1 MPINI
6 TVPFERLADDI
17 EQEVDR
23 KYRAFWFTLYNNVN
37 LLSPVLTGR
46 YRSSHIMSVGQPSS
60 ATVGVGF
67 VTPPNFLSRLCGG
80 EVGSDSTIINYSGRG
95 VFGGYSEFEVD
106 NESIMANDVK
116 LTALQSEVT
125 TRPQLDDVINGY
137 QVVAVNQDPAS
148 VTYKIQLRK
157 V

>member
-1 MPINI
+1 MGLHDDI
-6 TVPFERLADDI
+6 TADIKEAFNTDLADAVKPFTGSRTVQGEPSIEDI
-17 EQEVDR
+17 
-23 KYRAFWFTLYNNVN
+23 
-37 LLSPVLTGR
+37 LTN
-46 YRSSHIMSVGQPSS
+46 
-60 ATVGVGF
+60 TVGS
-67 VTPPNFLSRLCGG
+67 N
-80 EVGSDSTIINYSGRG
+80 STTINYSGRG

-125 TRPQLDDVINGY
+125 ARPQLDDNINGY

-148 VTYKIQLRK
+148 VTYTIQLRK

>member
-1 MPINI
+1 MGLHDEI
-6 TVPFERLADDI
+6 TADIKEAFNTDLADAVKPFTGSRTVQGEPSIEDI
-17 EQEVDR
+17 
-23 KYRAFWFTLYNNVN
+23 
-37 LLSPVLTGR
+37 LTN
-46 YRSSHIMSVGQPSS
+46 
-60 ATVGVGF
+60 TVGS
-67 VTPPNFLSRLCGG
+67 N
-80 EVGSDSTIINYSGRG
+80 STTINYSGRG

-148 VTYKIQLRK
+148 VTYTIQLRK

>member
-1 MPINI
+1 MGLRDEVTADIKDAFN
-6 TVPFERLADDI
+6 TDLADAVKPFTGSRTVQGEPSIEDI
-17 EQEVDR
+17 
-23 KYRAFWFTLYNNVN
+23 
-37 LLSPVLTGR
+37 LTN
-46 YRSSHIMSVGQPSS
+46 
-60 ATVGVGF
+60 TVGS
-67 VTPPNFLSRLCGG
+67 N
-80 EVGSDSTIINYSGRG
+80 STIINYSGRG

-137 QVVAVNQDPAS
+137 QVVAVNQDPVS
-148 VTYKIQLRK
+148 VTFTIQLRK

>member
-1 MPINI
+1 MGLHDEI
-6 TVPFERLADDI
+6 TADIKDAFDTDLADAVQPFTGSRTVHGEPSIDDI
-17 EQEVDR
+17 
-23 KYRAFWFTLYNNVN
+23 
-37 LLSPVLTGR
+37 LTN
-46 YRSSHIMSVGQPSS
+46 
-60 ATVGVGF
+60 TVGS
-67 VTPPNFLSRLCGG
+67 N
-80 EVGSDSTIINYSGRG
+80 STIINYSGRG

-125 TRPQLDDVINGY
+125 TRPQLDDMINGY

-148 VTYKIQLRK
+148 VTFTIQLRK

>member
-1 MPINI
+1 MINAI
-6 TVPFERLADDI
+6 ATKAISQAFNKSLKDAVKPFTGSRTVQGEPSIEDI
-17 EQEVDR
+17 
-23 KYRAFWFTLYNNVN
+23 
-37 LLSPVLTGR
+37 LTN
-46 YRSSHIMSVGQPSS
+46 
-60 ATVGVGF
+60 TVGS
-67 VTPPNFLSRLCGG
+67 N
-80 EVGSDSTIINYSGRG
+80 STTINYSGRG

-137 QVVAVNQDPAS
+137 QVVAVNQDPS
-148 VTYKIQLRK
+148 STIWNLQLRK

>member
-1 MPINI
+1 MGLHDDI
-6 TVPFERLADDI
+6 TADIKDAFNTDLADAVKPFTGSRTVQGEPSIEDI
-17 EQEVDR
+17 
-23 KYRAFWFTLYNNVN
+23 
-37 LLSPVLTGR
+37 LTN
-46 YRSSHIMSVGQPSS
+46 
-60 ATVGVGF
+60 TVGS
-67 VTPPNFLSRLCGG
+67 N
-80 EVGSDSTIINYSGRG
+80 STIINYSGRG

-125 TRPQLDDVINGY
+125 NAPKLDDVINGY

-148 VTYKIQLRK
+148 VAFNIQLRR

>member
-1 MPINI
+1 MGLRDEI
-6 TVPFERLADDI
+6 TADIKEAFNTDLADAVQPFTGSRTVQGEPSIEDI
-17 EQEVDR
+17 
-23 KYRAFWFTLYNNVN
+23 
-37 LLSPVLTGR
+37 LTN
-46 YRSSHIMSVGQPSS
+46 
-60 ATVGVGF
+60 TVGS
-67 VTPPNFLSRLCGG
+67 N
-80 EVGSDSTIINYSGRG
+80 STIINYSGRG

-137 QVVAVNQDPAS
+137 QVVAVSQDPAS
-148 VTYKIQLRK
+148 VTLTIQLRK

>member
-1 MPINI
+1 MGLRDEI
-6 TVPFERLADDI
+6 TADIKEAFNTDLADAVQPFTGSRTVQGEPSIEDI
-17 EQEVDR
+17 
-23 KYRAFWFTLYNNVN
+23 
-37 LLSPVLTGR
+37 LTN
-46 YRSSHIMSVGQPSS
+46 
-60 ATVGVGF
+60 TVGS
-67 VTPPNFLSRLCGG
+67 N
-80 EVGSDSTIINYSGRG
+80 STTINYSGRG

-125 TRPQLDDVINGY
+125 TRPQLDDNINGY

-148 VTYKIQLRK
+148 ITYTIQLRK

>member
-1 MPINI
+1 MGLHDEI
-6 TVPFERLADDI
+6 TADIKDAFNTDLADAVKPFTGSRTVQGEPSIEDI
-17 EQEVDR
+17 
-23 KYRAFWFTLYNNVN
+23 
-37 LLSPVLTGR
+37 LTN
-46 YRSSHIMSVGQPSS
+46 
-60 ATVGVGF
+60 TVGS
-67 VTPPNFLSRLCGG
+67 N
-80 EVGSDSTIINYSGRG
+80 STIINYSGRG

-125 TRPQLDDVINGY
+125 TRPQLDDNINGY

-148 VTYKIQLRK
+148 VTFNIQLRK